1 MSLDAYQTKNIPRQY
16 PGRKE
21 KSSNIF
27 LLSLDDREHHMN
39 YSIGICDDQ
48 IVQIQ
53 LASAYIQ
60 QIADNAQVPITIT
73 PFCNSAHLFAHLAEH
88 PLDILFLD
96 IDLGEESGI
105 TVAQHLVKEYP
116 DLILIFLTGHREFA
130 SEAYDVDALGYVTK
144 PVREE
149 KIERT
154 LHKAFTHAYGVKSQ
168 VMTPHLVITEE
179 NIKKRIP
186 LSDIL
191 YIERVKP
198 KTLIHTQIRVY
209 QVYEPLSAI
218 YERLDDQFIQVNQSE
233 VVNKAEI
240 YAVQGNTVILRDGR
254 NLSIGRTFKKNF
266 KI

>member
-105 TVAQHLVKEYP
+105 TVAQHLA